1 MADVDDVKKNF
12 VDCMIKDTF
21 EGSFQKR
28 MIQLTVQKVMF
39 NRITNY
45 I

>member
-1 MADVDDVKKNF
+1 
-12 VDCMIKDTF
+12 MIKDIF

-28 MIQLTVQKVMF
+28 MTQLMVQKVMF